1 MKELKHN
8 EEYEMDYDYDKDNVI
23 IECFN
28 ILDID
33 TLLTLYFY
41 TEIIKCI

>member
-1 MKELKHN
+1 MKELKHD
-8 EEYEMDYDYDKDNVI
+8 EKYEMDCDYDKDNVI
-23 IECFN
+23 IELFD

-41 TEIIKCI
+41 AEIIKSL